1 MTLSLYVDI
10 ALAALL
16 VATVFYAARLNKRL
30 GMLRRDRGELTA
42 LISQFNAATA
52 AAEAAMKGLRASADN
67 SGRALQEAVENARG
81 TLTDLKLLVDRG
93 EQAADRLDAAIS
105 AGRSLERSGAEPAGF
120 SPGVAVASASAAA
133 SGRAALL
140 KAIER
145 ME

>member
-52 AAEAAMKGLRASADN
+52 AAEAAMQGLRASADN

-93 EQAADRLDAAIS
+93 EQAADRLDEAIS
-105 AGRSLERSGAEPAGF
+105 AGRSLERPGREPAGF
-120 SPGVAVASASAAA
+120 SPAVAVASAPAAA
-133 SGRAALL
+133 AGRAALL

>member
-16 VATVFYAARLNKRL
+16 VATVFYAARLNRRL
-30 GMLRRDRGELTA
+30 GMLRRDRGEFTA

-52 AAEAAMKGLRASADN
+52 AAEAAMQGLRASADN

-93 EQAADRLDAAIS
+93 EQAADRLDEAIS
-105 AGRSLERSGAEPAGF
+105 AGRGLERSGRAVPSGIAAGF
-120 SPGVAVASASAAA
+120 AAA
-133 SGRAALL
+133 SAPAAAGRAALL